1 MKQGDSMTFEKL
13 LDLINGEN
21 VSLALFMIGIYALAS
36 RRNIV
41 KTIIALS
48 IIQAAIILFF
58 LSINNSEGH
67 VPPIGSQL
75 TVPVAD
81 PIPQALMI
89 TAIVVGISVTAVSL
103 TMFISLY
110 HKYGSTN
117 WNKVKNKRGG
127 LR

>member
-1 MKQGDSMTFEKL
+1 MKLGDPMKL

-48 IIQAAIILFF
+48 ITQAAIILFF
-58 LSINNSEGH
+58 LTINNGNDR
-67 VPPIGSQL
+67 VPPIGRDIVL
-75 TVPVAD
+75 PVAD

-127 LR
+127 QR

>member
-1 MKQGDSMTFEKL
+1 MNL
-13 LDLINGEN
+13 LDYINGEN
-21 VSLALFMIGIYALAS
+21 TSLALFAIGVYALSS

-41 KTIIALS
+41 KTIMGLS
-48 IIQAAIILFF
+48 ITQSAIILFF
-58 LSINNSEGH
+58 LSINNPIDAI
-67 VPPIGSQL
+67 PPIGTNLSGS
-75 TVPVAD
+75 VAD

>member
-1 MKQGDSMTFEKL
+1 MTIENL

-58 LSINNSEGH
+58 LSINNAEGR
-67 VPPIGSQL
+67 VPPIGNQL

>member
-1 MKQGDSMTFEKL
+1 MTLEKL

-21 VSLALFMIGIYALAS
+21 VSLILFMIGIYALAS

-41 KTIIALS
+41 KTIMGLS

-58 LSINNSEGH
+58 LTINNDVGR
-67 VPPIGSQL
+67 VPPIGNQI

>member
-1 MKQGDSMTFEKL
+1 MQLDKL
-13 LDLINGEN
+13 LNLINGEN

-48 IIQAAIILFF
+48 ITQAAIILFF
-58 LSINNSEGH
+58 LTINNGDGRI
-67 VPPIGSQL
+67 PPIG
-75 TVPVAD
+75 TTFEAPVAD

-110 HKYGSTN
+110 HKFGSTN

>member
-1 MKQGDSMTFEKL
+1 MTIEKL
-13 LDLINGEN
+13 IDLINGEN

-58 LSINNSEGH
+58 LSINNAEGR
-67 VPPIGSQL
+67 VPPIGNHL

-81 PIPQALMI
+81 PLPQALMI

>member
-1 MKQGDSMTFEKL
+1 MTFEKL

-58 LSINNSEGH
+58 LSINNSEGR
-67 VPPIGSQL
+67 VPPIGHQL
-75 TVPVAD
+75 SVPVAD